1 MMKILSR
8 RWTIVVFLAAAAF
21 AQEIQHVVVVVN
33 IEVPVRVFSDGR
45 FVADLSIDE
54 FEVYE
59 NGQPQKVEAVY
70 LIKKTR
76 VEKEEGPGRKE
87 LSPQVESRHFVLY
100 FEMDSYLPELEK
112 AVDQFF
118 LDVLAPA
125 DSVWVVTPRRSL
137 QLKKETVERLPR
149 EKISEQ
155 LKSLLKKDFRR
166 ITQEMQGYSRN
177 LQTLATLMEDGA
189 EPDQIFESAKETFR
203 QVRDLKSLEEK
214 RLAQFATPF
223 KEKGGQKYVF
233 LFYQKEA
240 VLVPGVFQDL
250 ADDPEFI
257 RRDYVD
263 VGKLQKIYSDSSTT
277 IHCLYV
283 TKTRV
288 NLADSE
294 FRRTRTD
301 GTMIYTP
308 DGGGGDFYNVFKG
321 LAVATGGLTES
332 SANPASAFAKAVEA
346 SENYYLL
353 YYKPSNPRPGGG
365 FNEIEVKVKRSGC
378 EVTHRAG
385 YISR

>member
-1 MMKILSR
+1 MNILKR
-8 RWTIVVFLAAAAF
+8 RWPAVLFLAAAVF
-21 AQEIQHVVVVVN
+21 AQELQHVVVVVN
-33 IEVPVRVFSDGR
+33 IEVPVRVFSGGQ
-45 FVADLSIDE
+45 FVADLAIDE
-54 FEVYE
+54 FEVFE

-76 VEKEEGPGRKE
+76 VEKEEGPGRKD

-118 LDVLAPA
+118 IDVLAPA

-155 LKSLLKKDFRR
+155 LKSLLKKDFRQ

-189 EPDQIFESAKETFR
+189 EADQIFDLASEVFR
-203 QVRDLKSLEEK
+203 QIRDLKSLEEK
-214 RLAQFATPF
+214 RLAQFAGF
-223 KEKGGQKYVF
+223 LKEKAGQKHVF

-250 ADDPEFI
+250 AEDPEFM
-257 RRDYVD
+257 RRNLLD
-263 VGKLQKIYSDSSTT
+263 VAKIKKMYADVSTT

-283 TKTRV
+283 TRTRLEMV
-288 NLADSE
+288 DGE

-301 GTMIYTP
+301 RPIIYSP

-332 SANPASAFAKAVEA
+332 SANPATAFAKAVEA

-353 YYKPSNPRPGGG
+353 YYKPSNPRPGGS

>member
-1 MMKILSR
+1 M
-8 RWTIVVFLAAAAF
+8 IVSFLAAAAF
-21 AQEIQHVVVVVN
+21 AQELQHVVVVVN
-33 IEVPVRVFSDGR
+33 IEVPVRVFSAGK

-70 LIKKTR
+70 LVKKTR
-76 VEKEEGPGRKE
+76 VEKEEGPGLQG

-112 AVDQFF
+112 AVDLFF
-118 LDVLAPA
+118 IDVLAPG
-125 DSVWVVTPRRSL
+125 DSVWIVTPRQSL
-137 QLKKETVERLPR
+137 QLKKETVARLPR

-155 LKSLLKKDFRR
+155 LKSLLKKDLRQLA
-166 ITQEMQGYSRN
+166 QEMRRYSRD
-177 LQTLATLMEDGA
+177 LQGLATLMEAGA
-189 EPDQIFESAKETFR
+189 EPDSIFHSARDIFR

-214 RLAQFATPF
+214 RLAQFATLL
-223 KEKGGQKYVF
+223 KEKTGQKHVF

-240 VLVPGVFQDL
+240 VLVPAAFADL
-250 ADDPEFI
+250 AEDPEFM
-257 RRDYVD
+257 RRNRID
-263 VGKLQKIYSDSSTT
+263 VGKIKKMYADVSTT

-283 TKTRV
+283 TRTGLNPAGV
-288 NLADSE
+288 DS
-294 FRRTRTD
+294 RRTRTD
-301 GTMIYTP
+301 GTIIYSP
-308 DGGGGDFYNVFKG
+308 DGGGGDFYNAFRG

-346 SENYYLL
+346 SENYYLV
-353 YYKPSNPRPGGG
+353 YYKPSNPRPNGQ

-385 YISR
+385 YISRQVP

>member
-1 MMKILSR
+1 MD
-8 RWTIVVFLAAAAF
+8 IVKRTWAVVLFLAAAAL
-21 AQEIQHVVVVVN
+21 AQELQHVVVVVN
-33 IEVPVRVFSDGR
+33 IEVPVRVFSGGK

-70 LIKKTR
+70 LVKKTR
-76 VEKEEGPGRKE
+76 VEKEEGPGLKG
-87 LSPQVESRHFVLY
+87 LSPQVESRHFVLC
-100 FEMDSYLPELEK
+100 FEMDTYLPELEK

-137 QLKKETVERLPR
+137 RLKKETVERLPR

-155 LKSLLKKDFRR
+155 LKSLLKKDLRQ
-166 ITQEMQGYSRN
+166 ISQEMKGYSRN
-177 LQTLATLMEDGA
+177 LQTLATLLEDGA
-189 EPDQIFESAKETFR
+189 EPDQILAMASEVFR
-203 QVRDLKSLEEK
+203 QVRDLKTLEEK
-214 RLAQFATPF
+214 RLAQFATF
-223 KEKGGQKYVF
+223 LKEKGGQKHVF

-240 VLVPGVFQDL
+240 VLVPAAFQDL
-250 ADDPEFI
+250 AEDPEFM
-257 RRDYVD
+257 RRNLID
-263 VGKLQKIYSDSSTT
+263 VEKVKKMYADVSTT

-288 NLADSE
+288 DLADGE
-294 FRRTRTD
+294 FRRTGTD
-301 GTMIYTP
+301 RGIVYAP
-308 DGGGGDFYNVFKG
+308 DGGGGDFYNTFQG
-321 LAVATGGLTES
+321 LATATGGLTES

-353 YYKPSNPRPGGG
+353 FYKPSNARPGGG
-365 FNEIEVKVKRSGC
+365 FNEIEVKVNRSGC

-385 YISR
+385 YSSR